1 MGKKYGI
8 DDTSN
13 STEIEKK
20 VITYITLH
28 YITFHKDLGKL
39 NDEWKAK
46 KYYQTGYDAAVVG
59 HKVLGVDEHEH
70 LPEISDKDIL
80 QQFLNGIF
88 EQNKLPDPTTIV
100 PCFDDDSA
108 HKTVVFMGQLLQKA
122 ASGSVS
128 DLMNLKTL
136 VQNFTDSLPQSVKD
150 CLNGNE
156 EVKALGLKYGITDQ
170 TDPATI
176 EKKVIAYVT
185 LHYLSV
191 HKWLGEINDAWKA
204 GKYYDAGQKGATYA
218 HNILGITEEDIRK
231 IISIE

>member
-28 YITFHKDLGKL
+28 YITFHKELGDLDSL
-39 NDEWKAK
+39 WKAG
-46 KYYQTGYDAAVVG
+46 KYKQFGTEAASFT
-59 HKVLGVDEHEH
+59 HKVLGTTEHED
-70 LPEISDKDIL
+70 LPELTDKEIL

-108 HKTVVFMGQLLQKA
+108 HRTVAFMGQLFGKL
-122 ASGSVS
+122 ASGSLS
-128 DLMNLKTL
+128 DLLAIKTL

-150 CLNGNE
+150 CLQDNAE
-156 EVKALGLKYGITDQ
+156 IKALGLKYGITDQ
-170 TDPATI
+170 TDPSEL
-176 EKKVIAYVT
+176 EKKIIAYVT

-191 HKWLGEINDAWKA
+191 HKWLGEINDSWKA
-204 GKYYDAGQKGATYA
+204 GKYYEAG
-218 HNILGITEEDIRK
+218 
-231 IISIE
+231 